1 MTEIKS
7 NRVASVDILRALT
20 MTLMI
25 FVNDLWSLTN
35 IPVWLEHTAAA
46 EDGMGLADTVFPA
59 FLFITGMSIPLSVA
73 HRRNK
78 GDNNTKILLHI
89 LWRGIALLTMG
100 LFLVNGE
107 YINEAATGMHRVIWN
122 IICCSC
128 FILLWNAWP
137 AKWNKLIVP
146 VLKAI
151 AIIILLVLAWIYRG
165 GEQATRFETHW
176 WGILGLIGWAYIV
189 SAVIFTLSEGR
200 TAVIVVAWLLFN
212 VLCIAAHAQWFSSL
226 PFLRTILSPL
236 GGGAMPALVTGGII
250 ATLIFLHYRKTNDN
264 GKLTVVLLTFAAVL
278 LIAGFYL
285 RGFWGIS
292 KIRATPA
299 WVLICSAITIVMF
312 LLIYWVADIKAKAN
326 WFSIIK
332 PAGTNTLLCYL
343 MPYFA
348 YAVVVLL
355 HLSLPAALLNG
366 GVGLIKSLA
375 FSLLMVLITGLL
387 GKAGLRLKL

>member
-46 EDGMGLADTVFPA
+46 EDGMGLADTVFPE
-59 FLFITGMSIPLSVA
+59 FLFITGMSIPLAVA
-73 HRRNK
+73 HRRSK

-165 GEQATRFETHW
+165 GDHATRFETHW

>member
-1 MTEIKS
+1 MTDIKS
-7 NRVASVDILRALT
+7 NRVASIDILRALT

-35 IPVWLEHTAAA
+35 IPAWLEHTAAA

-59 FLFITGMSIPLSVA
+59 FLFITGMSIPLAVA
-73 HRRNK
+73 HRRSK
-78 GDNNTKILLHI
+78 GDSNTQILWHI

-107 YINEAATGMHRVIWN
+107 YINEAATGMPRVIWN
-122 IICCSC
+122 IICCTC

-137 AKWNKLIVP
+137 SKWNKIIVP

-151 AIIILLVLAWIYRG
+151 AIITLLTLAWIYRG
-165 GEQATRFETHW
+165 GDHATRFETHW
-176 WGILGLIGWAYIV
+176 WGILGLIGWAYLV
-189 SAVIFTLSEGR
+189 SAVIFTVSGNR
-200 TAVIVVAWLLFN
+200 ITVIAIAWLLFN
-212 VLCIAAHAQWFSSL
+212 FLCIASHAHWLSSL

-236 GGGAMPALVTGGII
+236 GGGAMPAFVTGG
-250 ATLIFLHYRKTNDN
+250 ALTTLIFLHYRKTNDN
-264 GKLTVVLLTFAAVL
+264 GKLTVILLTFAAVL

-312 LLIYWVADIKAKAN
+312 LLVYWIADVKAKAN

-366 GVGLIKSLA
+366 GIGLIKSLA
-375 FSLLMVLITGLL
+375 FSLLMVIITGLL

>member
-59 FLFITGMSIPLSVA
+59 FLFITGMSIPLAVA
-73 HRRNK
+73 HRRSK

-165 GEQATRFETHW
+165 GDHATRFETHW